1 MLALFADDGSFIV
14 VGEDSAMHEEKH
26 IVKLDQTRCCLLPP
40 VSFADLTIGIIL
52 SDGS

>member
-26 IVKLDQTRCCLLPP
+26 IVKLDQTRCCLLP
-40 VSFADLTIGIIL
+40 VSFADPTIGIIS